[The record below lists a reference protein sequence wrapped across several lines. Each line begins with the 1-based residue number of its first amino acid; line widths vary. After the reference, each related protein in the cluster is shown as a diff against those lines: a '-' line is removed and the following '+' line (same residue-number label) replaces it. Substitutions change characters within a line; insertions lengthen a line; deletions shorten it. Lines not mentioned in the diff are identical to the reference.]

1 MLFRSYL
8 LDSLQIPYLP
18 IDLRVSGKGFSESYK
33 EKFIK
38 TFGNDLQYI
47 PVHLESD
54 IPIELFLFNKNLA
67 TERDVIYE
75 QLLIGFEYF
84 VVSYSVIPVKGKL
97 HKSIWLVET
106 YCKSVNS
113 YGTILYY
120 ENFDGKFQTIFENY
134 LPIPYGALS
143 KINYE

>member
-1 MLFRSYL
+1 MKNTFITITFVLLSLVSFSQPKYYSPNYYCDYL

-54 IPIELFLFNKNLA
+54 IPIE
-67 TERDVIYE
+67 
-75 QLLIGFEYF
+75 IGRAH
-84 VVSYSVIPVKGKL
+84 V
-97 HKSIWLVET
+97 
-106 YCKSVNS
+106 
-113 YGTILYY
+113 
-120 ENFDGKFQTIFENY
+120 
-134 LPIPYGALS
+134 
-143 KINYE
+143 